1 MIVNFEST
9 TMERAKVAVCGRV
22 KSVACMVKV
31 KVPVCIGV
39 PEIIA
44 IFALDWLVLRP
55 NPGGSCPETMLH
67 VSMAEEPWP
76 VTDNE

>member
-1 MIVNFEST
+1 MIKFEST
-9 TMERAKVAVCGRV
+9 TMESARVAVCGRV
-22 KSVACMVKV
+22 KSVACMVNV

-44 IFALDWLVLRP
+44 VFTLDWLVLRL
-55 NPGGSCPETMLH
+55 NPGGSCPEARLH
-67 VSMAEEPWP
+67 VLMAEEPWP